1 MTFVNPVVTPVN
13 SVVTFVNP
21 VVTPVNS
28 VVTFVNPVVT
38 PVNSA
43 SNLKKWHQTAMP
55 AVFASQRNA
64 QRLLC

>member
-1 MTFVNPVVTPVN
+1 M
-13 SVVTFVNP
+13 TFVNP